1 MRPGADFDVAVAGG
15 GVVGGTLAALLG
27 GFGLEVALIEAGEPP
42 LARRTPKMRGSWR

>member
-27 GFGLEVALIEAGEPP
+27 GFGLEVALIEPASPRW
-42 LARRTPKMRGSWR
+42 ARRTPRMRASWR